1 MKNVILLLEKD
12 VSSETPIIDVRKAFA
27 DWDYATLCCAERNET
42 AIKDTYFYLKEVP
55 FEGEAFSEEY
65 NIYHSGE
72 EVFISYES
80 DEIVAI
86 VELEDDSYE
95 SIFNE
100 EGNYTETYD
109 LSVKTITIAGTD
121 LSVLNLSKEFKQ
133 EIEHE
138 AELYRD
144 EVVQDYY
151 DRRN

>member
-1 MKNVILLLEKD
+1 M
-12 VSSETPIIDVRKAFA
+12 
-27 DWDYATLCCAERNET
+27 
-42 AIKDTYFYLKEVP
+42 
-55 FEGEAFSEEY
+55 
-65 NIYHSGE
+65 
-72 EVFISYES
+72 FISYES